1 MASSPLSRSKEML
14 EKDGFL
20 VGIVEHWNSFAR
32 IRQDLYGF
40 LDLLAVRE
48 NEIVGIQVTSDSNV
62 SARVKKIAAHDNISA
77 VRQSGMTVLVH
88 GWKKNAAGRWVCR
101 IVDLS

>member
-14 EKDGFL
+14 EGQGFL

-48 NEIVGIQVTSDSNV
+48 NEIVGVQVTSDGNV
-62 SARVKKIAAHDNISA
+62 SARIKKIAAHGNISA
-77 VRQSGMTVLVH
+77 VRKSGMAVMVH